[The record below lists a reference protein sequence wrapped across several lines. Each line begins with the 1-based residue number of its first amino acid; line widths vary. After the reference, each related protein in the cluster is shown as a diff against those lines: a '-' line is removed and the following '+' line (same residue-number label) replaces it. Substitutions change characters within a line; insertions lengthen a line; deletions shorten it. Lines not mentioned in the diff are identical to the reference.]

1 MPPPKRPEESFAE
14 LIIEN
19 TRDRYSIPKETV
31 ERKIQGEWQAKEGY
45 VKEKVERRREKGLE
59 VLEKKESRKKRKEP
73 LKIDKNELREALNIE
88 AEEGEIPEERL
99 VAKHNLGK
107 DGE

>member
-1 MPPPKRPEESFAE
+1 M
-14 LIIEN
+14 
-19 TRDRYSIPKETV
+19 
-31 ERKIQGEWQAKEGY
+31 
-45 VKEKVERRREKGLE
+45 ERRREKGLE

-88 AEEGEIPEERL
+88 AEEEEIPEERL